1 MGGYPDEGVGGPL
14 RGQSPDRGVA
24 TRALLANHGGV
35 LVTMPAEIRRRRD
48 QLVLAVQRVDDAVAV
63 FAAASARLR
72 RLVPFDAAVWLTT
85 DPGTG
90 LPTAPT
96 LADNLE
102 LDGERE
108 QCSAMWRR
116 EFLVA
121 DVNLYRDLARAE
133 VPAAA
138 LRATVADPAQS
149 ARYREFLDPLGF
161 GDELR
166 AVLRVGDSPWG
177 AINLFRRRGQTPFT
191 QAETELVAGLSAPL
205 GEALRVRARPADPLG
220 RLAPAGRP
228 GLLLFDR
235 DGALVSA
242 NAEARAWLAELPADQ
257 DLPSDLEVGVPMW
270 LLGTVFGALAV
281 ARGRGDGT
289 ARSRVR
295 TRRGSWLVCHASCL
309 RDAGGAL
316 TGIAVV
322 IEPAKATE
330 VAPIIVQAY
339 DLTDRE
345 QQITRLIARG
355 AGTAEIAGELYL
367 SAHTVRDHVKAVFAK
382 VGVSSRGELVAR
394 LFADHYE
401 PAHLQD
407 AARVSGN

>member
-1 MGGYPDEGVGGPL
+1 
-14 RGQSPDRGVA
+14 
-24 TRALLANHGGV
+24 
-35 LVTMPAEIRRRRD
+35 VTMPTEIRRRRNE
-48 QLVLAVQRVDDAVAV
+48 LVRGVQRVDDPIAV
-63 FAAASARLR
+63 FTEASRRLR

-102 LDGERE
+102 LDGEQE
-108 QCSAMWRR
+108 QCSALWRR

-121 DVNLYRDLARAE
+121 DVNRYRDLARAE

-138 LRATVADPAQS
+138 LRATVANPNQS

-177 AINLFRRRGQTPFT
+177 AVNLFRRRGQAPFT
-191 QAETELVAGLSAPL
+191 RAETELVASLSAPL
-205 GEALRVRARPADPLG
+205 GETLRTRARPAGLLG
-220 RLAPAGRP
+220 EPVPGGRP

-235 DGALVSA
+235 HGGLLSA
-242 NAEARAWLAELPADQ
+242 NEEARTWLAELPHDQ
-257 DLPSDLEVGVPMW
+257 DLPSDLGVGVPMW

-281 ARGRGDGT
+281 AHGGGDGS

-295 TRRGSWLVCHASCL
+295 IRRGTWLVCHASLLC
-309 RDAGGAL
+309 DADDAL
-316 TGIAVV
+316 TGVAVV
-322 IEPAKATE
+322 IEPATAAE
-330 VAPIIVQAY
+330 IAPIIVQAY
-339 DLTDRE
+339 DLTERE

-355 AGTAEIAGELYL
+355 AGTAEIAEELFL
-367 SAHTVRDHVKAVFAK
+367 SAHTVRDHVKAIFAK

-394 LFADHYE
+394 LFADFYE
-401 PAHLQD
+401 PVHLQD
-407 AARVSGN
+407 VVRAHRN

>member
-1 MGGYPDEGVGGPL
+1 
-14 RGQSPDRGVA
+14 
-24 TRALLANHGGV
+24 
-35 LVTMPAEIRRRRD
+35 VTMPTEIRRRRD
-48 QLVLAVQRVDDAVAV
+48 ELVLGVQRVDDSIAV
-63 FAAASARLR
+63 FAEASTRLR

-102 LDGERE
+102 LDGEQE
-108 QCSAMWRR
+108 QCSELWRR

-138 LRATVADPAQS
+138 LRATVADPRHS

-161 GDELR
+161 TDELR
-166 AVLRVGDSPWG
+166 AVLRVADSPWG
-177 AINLFRRRGQTPFT
+177 AVNLFRRGQNPFT
-191 QAETELVAGLSAPL
+191 RQETELVASLSAPL
-205 GEALRVRARPADPLG
+205 GEALRAQARPADFLG
-220 RLAPAGRP
+220 EPVRGGRP

-235 DGALVSA
+235 DGGLLSA
-242 NAEARAWLAELPADQ
+242 NEEARAWLAELPHDQ
-257 DLPSDLEVGVPMW
+257 DLPSDLGVGVPMW

-281 ARGRGDGT
+281 ARGGGDGT

-295 TRRGSWLVCHASCL
+295 TRRGTWLVCHASLLC
-309 RDAGGAL
+309 DADDVL
-316 TGIAVV
+316 TGVAVV
-322 IEPAKATE
+322 VEPATAAE
-330 VAPIIVQAY
+330 IAPIIVQAY

-345 QQITRLIARG
+345 EQITGLIARG
-355 AGTAEIAGELYL
+355 AGTAEIAEELFL
-367 SAHTVRDHVKAVFAK
+367 SAHTVRDHVKAIFAK
-382 VGVSSRGELVAR
+382 VGVSSRGELVAK

-401 PAHLQD
+401 PVHLQD
-407 AARVSGN
+407 VVRAHRN